1 MVLLSWKQTAICNA
15 MGGGDR
21 KKLVQKTVLQVSTLP
36 GSNIFVNTLD
46 VTTFASQLRK
56 LKT

>member
-1 MVLLSWKQTAICNA
+1 MQW
-15 MGGGDR
+15 GGGGGVTD
-21 KKLVQKTVLQVSTLP
+21 KLVQKTVLEVSTLP

-56 LKT
+56 LNT